1 MEKTK
6 ADDYMRGSTIK
17 MTRVLLGLTQRQ
29 LAKLAGLSHATIS
42 QVENENLTLSTN
54 VLARILTVFVSLGY
68 EKDELMQVANLVTS
82 TEDKRGE

>member
-6 ADDYMRGSTIK
+6 AGDYMTGSTIK

-29 LAKLAGLSHATIS
+29 LAKLAGISHATIS

-54 VLARILTVFVSLGY
+54 VLTKILTVFVSLGY
-68 EKDELMQVANLVTS
+68 EQDELKQVANLITS
-82 TEDKRGE
+82 AEDKRG